1 VIRRGEI
8 PAAWEEARRA
18 LAERLGDIASAL
30 DKGFKA
36 REQFR
41 EVKEVEVDITA
52 LPVDVAVTGSTSP
65 LAVMVLRASVA
76 GRSDLASLVLTTP
89 AITWEWRSGVVRIH
103 GIDNLAGA
111 DRFLVT
117 LALVE

>member
-1 VIRRGEI
+1 MIRRGEI

-18 LAERLGDIASAL
+18 LAERLGDIASVL
-30 DKGFKA
+30 DHGFRS

-65 LAVMVLRASVA
+65 LAVMVLRASIA
-76 GRSDLASLVLTTP
+76 GRENTGLVLTTP

-103 GIDNLAGA
+103 GIDNLVGA